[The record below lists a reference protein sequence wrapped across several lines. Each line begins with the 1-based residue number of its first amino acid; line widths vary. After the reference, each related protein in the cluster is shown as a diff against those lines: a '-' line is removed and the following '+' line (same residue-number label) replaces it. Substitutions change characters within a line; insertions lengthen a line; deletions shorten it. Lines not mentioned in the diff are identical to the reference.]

1 MILLYKDERASRDLR
16 PNGRKPSAVHAWP
29 VSPQD
34 CEVIRKISINSLFY
48 LPHCLFGQ
56 KLNSPFSRFRNV
68 ANASLLS
75 ISSALEGGKDVET
88 LVDKH
93 MSIVGKMKRR
103 MKQMLDV
110 TEKYAVEDIFE
121 TINLL
126 QQMSN
131 KIKLSPIEDD
141 SERAHRLSRRSQSLT
156 VLGVDSVDGPSR
168 KGGSKDASQHS
179 FSSSSS
185 RRSLSPL
192 RPSERGSIGEGGG
205 AGGRKMNTFKTFSDH
220 LAVLTKTYTNRR

>member
-1 MILLYKDERASRDLR
+1 M
-16 PNGRKPSAVHAWP
+16 
-29 VSPQD
+29 
-34 CEVIRKISINSLFY
+34 
-48 LPHCLFGQ
+48 
-56 KLNSPFSRFRNV
+56 
-68 ANASLLS
+68 S
-75 ISSALEGGKDVET
+75 ISSALEGGKDVEA

-156 VLGVDSVDGPSR
+156 VLGVDSIDGPSR
-168 KGGSKDASQHS
+168 TGGSKDVPQHS

-205 AGGRKMNTFKTFSDH
+205 GGGGGGRKMNTFKTFSDH

>member
-1 MILLYKDERASRDLR
+1 M
-16 PNGRKPSAVHAWP
+16 
-29 VSPQD
+29 
-34 CEVIRKISINSLFY
+34 
-48 LPHCLFGQ
+48 
-56 KLNSPFSRFRNV
+56 
-68 ANASLLS
+68 
-75 ISSALEGGKDVET
+75 
-88 LVDKH
+88 DKH

-141 SERAHRLSRRSQSLT
+141 SERAHRLNRRSRSLT

-168 KGGSKDASQHS
+168 TGGSKDVPQHS

-192 RPSERGSIGEGGG
+192 RPSERGSVGEGGG
-205 AGGRKMNTFKTFSDH
+205 GGGGGGRKMNTFKTFSDH

>member
-1 MILLYKDERASRDLR
+1 M
-16 PNGRKPSAVHAWP
+16 
-29 VSPQD
+29 
-34 CEVIRKISINSLFY
+34 
-48 LPHCLFGQ
+48 
-56 KLNSPFSRFRNV
+56 
-68 ANASLLS
+68 S
-75 ISSALEGGKDVET
+75 ISSALEGGKDVEA

-156 VLGVDSVDGPSR
+156 VLGVDSIDGPSR
-168 KGGSKDASQHS
+168 TGGSKDVPQHS

-205 AGGRKMNTFKTFSDH
+205 GGGRKMNTFKTFSDH